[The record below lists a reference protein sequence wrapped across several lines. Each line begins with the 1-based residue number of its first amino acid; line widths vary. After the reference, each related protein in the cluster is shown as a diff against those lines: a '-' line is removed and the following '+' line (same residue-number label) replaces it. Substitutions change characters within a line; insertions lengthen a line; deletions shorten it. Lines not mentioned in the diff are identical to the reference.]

1 MKFPQILCY
10 QEWFDLFSKE
20 ADKFYDSKQD
30 VFKSKV
36 LETPQ
41 MKELR
46 GEILDSLEN
55 SKKII
60 EEIEAK
66 MVKYQQAFTLEYP
79 PVYLAMLKDSRP
91 GSDSHYLTAKTF
103 WPQIGGKKKEIR
115 IYMGTEEKYKNY
127 KKSPLVKLEARNK
140 IIEALKDRF
149 EKGEM

>member
-55 SKKII
+55 SKKNN
-60 EEIEAK
+60 
-66 MVKYQQAFTLEYP
+66 
-79 PVYLAMLKDSRP
+79 R
-91 GSDSHYLTAKTF
+91 
-103 WPQIGGKKKEIR
+103 
-115 IYMGTEEKYKNY
+115 
-127 KKSPLVKLEARNK
+127 RN
-140 IIEALKDRF
+140 R
-149 EKGEM
+149 GENG

>member
-1 MKFPQILCY
+1 
-10 QEWFDLFSKE
+10 
-20 ADKFYDSKQD
+20 
-30 VFKSKV
+30 
-36 LETPQ
+36 
-41 MKELR
+41 
-46 GEILDSLEN
+46 
-55 SKKII
+55 
-60 EEIEAK
+60 